1 MWFASGLAA
10 NHTSCSQQNGTSRCY
25 PIETQYLERNGVP
38 VFSARFAS
46 LLPGWK
52 RLAIML
58 LAVPAILVGLIAMHV
73 LTTGTSHT
81 PDSHGSTVQVSMG
94 VAELAPTSDLTDHAH
109 PPADCGG
116 TCGSEHDMLGMA
128 CILAL
133 LMTALLLIVH
143 LTLVKCGS
151 LRSAASTI
159 KACVAALAPPR
170 PPSLFVLSISR
181 T

>member
-1 MWFASGLAA
+1 MPTL
-10 NHTSCSQQNGTSRCY
+10 
-25 PIETQYLERNGVP
+25 
-38 VFSARFAS
+38 SALSAP
-46 LLPGWK
+46 LLPWWK

-58 LAVPAILVGLIAMHV
+58 VAVPAILVGLLAMHV

-81 PDSHGSTVQVSMG
+81 PDSHGSAAHVSTVVDES
-94 VAELAPTSDLTDHAH
+94 APASDLTDHSH
-109 PPADCGG
+109 QPADCGG
-116 TCGSEHDMLGMA
+116 SCGTEHDMLGMA

-143 LTLVKCGS
+143 LTLLRWGS

-159 KACVAALAPPR
+159 RACIAALAPPR